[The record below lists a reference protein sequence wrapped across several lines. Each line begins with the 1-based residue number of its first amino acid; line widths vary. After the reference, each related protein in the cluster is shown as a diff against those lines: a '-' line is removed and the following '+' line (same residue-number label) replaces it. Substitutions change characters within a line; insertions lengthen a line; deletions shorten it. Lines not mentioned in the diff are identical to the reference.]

1 MRNAVYHHPRRRNTI
16 NELPLWQAADRSR
29 IRALPLPARRLV
41 ARLGMSAS
49 MAASIAELAGFYMG
63 GDR

>member
-1 MRNAVYHHPRRRNTI
+1 MENAVYHHLHRRNTI
-16 NELPLWQAADRSR
+16 NDLPLWQAADRNR

-41 ARLGMSAS
+41 ARLGMPAS
-49 MAASIAELAGFYMG
+49 TAATIAEMAGFYMG